1 MAVSSKKGVVDEV
14 MGIEQTREKTKT
26 PKSRERYLILWVFRS
41 IPIPS
46 ILSYTLSRISVARV
60 PWLYDGV
67 RVSNYATDMRR
78 FVQKSKVLAVNPVL
92 VIFVHS

>member
-1 MAVSSKKGVVDEV
+1 MR
-14 MGIEQTREKTKT
+14 IEKTTQKRQTR
-26 PKSRERYLILWVFRS
+26 KSRKRYPILIVSRS
-41 IPIPS
+41 PPSPS
-46 ILSYTLSRISVARV
+46 ILSYTLSRISVTRV
-60 PWLYDGV
+60 PWFYDGV